1 MRIYSLYRFCGFHLL
16 AAPLFFGTLF
26 LTSCERRYDL
36 SIEPPAARIAFDNAI
51 GQNGGSPLLVYG
63 EAVLPGHVSHH
74 DRKLVVSLEMEG
86 WEPARVTAVSESVFR
101 ETDVTISM
109 TPLFHEL
116 SVEVVNGNSSVLID
130 GSEQEGFSAGGGRA
144 LVVHGVHQVTLSRE
158 GFANQTIEILLD
170 APRTLRLKH
179 QKTSGPARSIGVFP
193 TGSQPK
199 QVVFTPDNRYLVV
212 PLLNDVGFDFIAL
225 EGALRGESTAFTRIP
240 APEADCK
247 GYVEPL
253 ILPDIG
259 SLWISQMT
267 TGMIHE
273 YRLPCASNQENTV
286 DTAGPPF
293 VTGAQ
298 ASVEASSGTDTP
310 SFLRTVSARGS
321 WTKVMASD
329 PARRWIA
336 VSNWITN
343 DVVVLERE
351 TGLLVKKLVNLA
363 VPRGLVFSGDGAH
376 LFVASYDGNTLY
388 RFSTESWKETKR
400 FVRSGAAMRH
410 IVLSPD
416 GSSLFVNDMRHSRI
430 FRLST
435 ADLSLEKLYRV
446 DDSNPNTIDLDPAG
460 KRLFVSCRGPNNPGS
475 YLLRSPRDGH
485 VYIIDVDTGDVLQTL
500 VGGNQPTGLDVSA
513 DGCFLA
519 FTNFLD
525 DTVEVY
531 ALSETR

>member
-1 MRIYSLYRFCGFHLL
+1 MRIHSLFRLYGIHRSL
-16 AAPLFFGTLF
+16 AALLIVVLF
-26 LTSCERRYDL
+26 LASCERRYVL
-36 SIEPPAARIAFDNAI
+36 SIEPPAARTAFHKVLAH
-51 GQNGGSPLLVYG
+51 NGVSPLLADG
-63 EAVLPGHVSHH
+63 EPVLPGSVLRRNRELVFSLELEGWKTA
-74 DRKLVVSLEMEG
+74 RVTVVSLS
-86 WEPARVTAVSESVFR
+86 AFR
-101 ETDVTISM
+101 ETEVTISLE
-109 TPLFHEL
+109 PLLYEL
-116 SVEVVNGNSSVLID
+116 SIEVVNGDSSILID
-130 GSEQEGFSAGGGRA
+130 GSAYEGFPAGGGQA
-144 LVVHGVHQVTLSRE
+144 LVVHGLHHVTLSRE
-158 GFANQTIEILLD
+158 GYADQTIEILLD
-170 APRTLRLKH
+170 APRALRLKH
-179 QKTSGPARSIGVFP
+179 QKTAGPARSIGVFP

-199 QVVFTPDNRYLVV
+199 QVAFTPDSRFLVV

-225 EGALRGESTAFTRIP
+225 EGALRGESTAFTRITAP
-240 APEADCK
+240 AADRK

-253 ILPDIG
+253 ILQDIG

-273 YRLPCASNQENTV
+273 YRLPCASNQGNTA
-286 DTAGPPF
+286 DAP
-293 VTGAQ
+293 
-298 ASVEASSGTDTP
+298 SGTESP
-310 SFLRTVSARGS
+310 GFLRTVSARGS

-336 VSNWITN
+336 VSNWITK
-343 DVVVLERE
+343 DVVILDRG
-351 TGLLVKKLVNLA
+351 TGALVKKLVNLA
-363 VPRGLVFSGDGAH
+363 IPRGLAFSGDGSS
-376 LFVASYDGNTLY
+376 LFVASYDGDTLY
-388 RFSTESWKETKR
+388 CFSTESWKETKR

-446 DDSNPNTIDLDPAG
+446 DDRNPNTIDLDPAG
-460 KRLFVSCRGPNNPGS
+460 KRLFVSCRGPNNPKS

-513 DGCFLA
+513 DGNYLA

-525 DTVEVY
+525 DTVEIY
-531 ALSETR
+531 ALSEFR